1 MTSRAP
7 EVQEWLNQL
16 KAQHSNYDENLDDA
30 YQIWEDIIP
39 FLSEHPFEQHQSVF
53 EEVFQNHA
61 YPPVW
66 MPDETTR
73 QNANLSRWMSA
84 AQKYTYKGFY
94 EWSISER
101 KDFWELAL
109 KELNT
114 QFHKAPDSILEV
126 PETTEHPV
134 WLRGAEMNIVDSI
147 FANAETDKV
156 AVLSGSETQAR
167 PTKTTYGELE
177 TLVNRAANGFRK
189 LGLKTGD
196 NVILFVPLSLESTA
210 AYLGLLKAG
219 MRGVLVADSFSA
231 AEIKRRTEI
240 VDCKA
245 IVTFSSYQ
253 YGGKMLDF
261 YAKVKAA
268 DAPQAIVIHPED
280 TPEIRQGDVLWE
292 DFLGETEAE
301 SIYLPADAVTTI
313 LFSSGTTK
321 APKAIPWTQLTPIK
335 CAVDAHLH
343 HDVHPEDVVTWTTSM
358 GWMMGPWTLFAGLL
372 NGASVALFY
381 GAGATTTFKTFT
393 VESGVTMLGT
403 IPSLV
408 RVWRA
413 KKLFEN
419 TDWSVRIFSSTGEPS
434 NAEDYLYLMS
444 LCGYKAPIIEYCG
457 GTEVG
462 GGYLT
467 GSVLQ
472 PASPSTFTTPALGL
486 GVYFLN
492 ENNEQVSAGE
502 TGQVF
507 LVPPS
512 MGLSQT
518 LLNRDHHDEY
528 FESVPKSP
536 KGEVLRKHGDAH
548 DILERT
554 FQHQHYTFYKS
565 HGRVDDAMN
574 IGGIKVS
581 AVEIETAVTQHPSV
595 NQAAAIA
602 VQSTDGP
609 EKLVLYLV
617 LSEKASDRLRGELQK
632 IVSEELNPLFRISD
646 LRVVESLPRTASNKV
661 MRRSLRKMYLEE
673 NAS

>member
-30 YQIWEDIIP
+30 YQVWEDITP

-53 EEVFQNHA
+53 NEIFQSHP

-66 MPDETTR
+66 IPNETTR
-73 QNANLSRWMSA
+73 KSANLSRWMRA
-84 AQKYTYKGFY
+84 AQKHTYEEFY
-94 EWSISER
+94 KWSVSER
-101 KDFWELAL
+101 TDFWKLAL

-114 QFHKAPDSILEV
+114 QFYKKPDSVLEV
-126 PETTEHPV
+126 PATTEHPV

-147 FANAETDKV
+147 FAQADADKIAVFSGNETNAK
-156 AVLSGSETQAR
+156 
-167 PTKTTYGELE
+167 PTKTTYGALE
-177 TLVNRAANGFRK
+177 TLVNQAANGFRK
-189 LGLKTGD
+189 LGLQLGD

-231 AEIKRRTEI
+231 AEIVRRAEI
-240 VDCKA
+240 MDCKA

-268 DAPQAIVIHPED
+268 NAPQAIVIHPED
-280 TPEIRQGDVLWE
+280 TPEIRQGDIRWE
-292 DFLGETEAE
+292 DFLGEKTAE
-301 SIYLPADAVTTI
+301 SVSLPADAITTI

-381 GAGATTTFKTFT
+381 GAGATEAFKTFIL
-393 VESGVTMLGT
+393 ESKVTMLGT

-408 RVWRA
+408 RVWRT

-486 GVYFLN
+486 GICFLN
-492 ENNEQVSAGE
+492 ENNEEVSPGE

-507 LVPPS
+507 LIPPS

-518 LLNRDHHDEY
+518 LLNRDHHEEY
-528 FESVPKSP
+528 FEGVPKSP

-554 FQHQHYTFYKS
+554 FQHQQYTFYKS

-581 AVEIETAVTQHPSV
+581 AVEIEAAVIEHPVV

-602 VQSTDGP
+602 VQATDGP

-617 LSEKASDRLRGELQK
+617 LSEEAHEGLRKELQK
-632 IVSEELNPLFRISD
+632 IVSDELNPLFRISD
-646 LRVVESLPRTASNKV
+646 LRIVDSLPRTASNKV

-673 NAS
+673 HA